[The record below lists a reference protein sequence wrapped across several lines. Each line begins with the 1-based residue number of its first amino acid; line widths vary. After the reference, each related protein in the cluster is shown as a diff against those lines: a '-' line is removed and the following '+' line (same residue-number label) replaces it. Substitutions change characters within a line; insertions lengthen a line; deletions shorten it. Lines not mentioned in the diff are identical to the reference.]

1 MKNVSLIAIA
11 LMLASGLFAQNDN
24 KQTKEVPAVVKTA
37 FAKQFPGAEDVDWEK
52 EGNDYEAEFELNK
65 VETSATFTADGHWK
79 ETETEIAVSAL
90 PANAQEYLKAK
101 YSEYT
106 VKEAAK
112 IVDNKNVVTYEAELK
127 RKGESMDVIFDASGA
142 FLKIIKD

>member
-1 MKNVSLIAIA
+1 MKNVSLIALA
-11 LMLASGLFAQNDN
+11 LLMASGLFAQEND
-24 KQTKEVPAVVKTA
+24 KKTKEVPAVVTAA
-37 FAKQFPGAEDVDWEK
+37 FAKQFPNVKDVDWEK

-65 VETSATFTADGHWK
+65 VETSAIFSADGHWK

-90 PANAQEYLKAK
+90 PAKAQEYLKAK
-101 YSEYT
+101 YSEYA

-112 IVDNKNVVTYEAELK
+112 ITDNKNVVTYEAEVK
-127 RKGESMDVIFDASGA
+127 KKGESMDIIFDASGA